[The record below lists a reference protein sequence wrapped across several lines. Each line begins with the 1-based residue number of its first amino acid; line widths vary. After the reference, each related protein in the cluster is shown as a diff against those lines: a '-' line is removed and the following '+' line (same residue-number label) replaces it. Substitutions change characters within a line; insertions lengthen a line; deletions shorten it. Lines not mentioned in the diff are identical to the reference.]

1 MKRRHDHGV
10 QKVMAFL
17 LAFVFV
23 FTSVF
28 PYGGVNVKADT
39 TEDGL
44 ILYYDFDMQNSYATE
59 ITDASGNGHTGTL
72 KRAGGGSVEG
82 TYKISTV
89 NIYGNSVKA
98 LTLPGGED
106 GSYLQ
111 LPNAIL
117 NGNDAVTISMW
128 VNLSTDTGYQR
139 IWDIGNDTTSYLY
152 LLSDGGNKG
161 HEGYA
166 AAITK
171 SGWSNEIGVEKKT
184 NFDKNRWVLTTV
196 VMDGTQMSLYE
207 NGKQIGETTDTKISV
222 NDLGATTNNL
232 IGYGQFGDNPTKGQF
247 AEVKIYNKALSADEI
262 AAMYSVDDAGIVAAD
277 KDALDLGDTT
287 AVTEDIT
294 LPAKGVNGSA
304 ITWESTNSAITIA
317 DGIAKVT
324 RPAAGSGAAE
334 GKLTA
339 TITYNGTTDTKEF
352 DVKVIPMYT
361 DKQIAEDDAAQL
373 EKTVGDLSS
382 VMTDFTLPVK
392 GDKGSVITWESDKD
406 AVVVNGSVAKVTR
419 PAIGNENVSGT
430 LTATVTSGS
439 EKVVKKFAY
448 TVIALKES
456 VSLKDVEEINVTTF
470 KGHSRSLPNYVKATY
485 TDGSV
490 NKIKAVWPASIE
502 ADKYANTGNFDVE
515 GSLVGEIR
523 KITAHVTV
531 VDEEEAEK
539 TAVSSNFALK
549 DITLDKIGEDGSILT
564 QNRDRDLAYLKL
576 LDNKR
581 MLYNFYKTFGQTDK
595 IKDVEPLGGW
605 DDPSGLLRGHSTGHY
620 MSALALAYAS
630 TGDEEIKAK
639 LDEMVHELRELQKL
653 SKGEAKDF
661 KTNGVKTSTWSTD
674 PNVWGEG
681 FISAY
686 SPDQFALLEQYVGY
700 GSADSGIWAPY
711 YTLHKLIAGFLD
723 AYTYTGNE
731 EALTVATGI
740 GKWVCNRLNAC
751 SQEQLTKMWDMY
763 IAGEFGGFNE
773 SMSQLYMYTGDETFI
788 KGAKLFD
795 NTNFFNKLKNNVD
808 DIAGRHAN
816 QHIPQIIGALETYE
830 ATVKSGKPE
839 VEYYDIAENFWQMT
853 VSRYAYSIGG
863 VGTGEKFTE
872 PYQQANNIAGTTN
885 CETCAAYNML
895 KLTKMLNNYDPDDAE
910 YMDYYERTLYN
921 QILASQTP
929 NVTDKKH
936 NGTTY
941 MLQ

>member
-17 LAFVFV
+17 LAFVF
-23 FTSVF
+23 TSVF

-39 TEDGL
+39 TENGL

-171 SGWSNEIGVEKKT
+171 SGWSNEVGVEKKT
-184 NFDKNRWVLTTV
+184 KFDKNRWVLTTV

-324 RPAAGSGAAE
+324 RPA
-334 GKLTA
+334 
-339 TITYNGTTDTKEF
+339 
-352 DVKVIPMYT
+352 
-361 DKQIAEDDAAQL
+361 
-373 EKTVGDLSS
+373 
-382 VMTDFTLPVK
+382 
-392 GDKGSVITWESDKD
+392 
-406 AVVVNGSVAKVTR
+406 
-419 PAIGNENVSGT
+419 IGNENVSGT

-456 VSLKDVEEINVTTF
+456 VSLKDVEEINVTTL
-470 KGHSRSLPNYVKATY
+470 KGHSPSLPNYVKATY

-515 GSLVGEIR
+515 GSL
-523 KITAHVTV
+523 TC
-531 VDEEEAEK
+531 
-539 TAVSSNFALK
+539 
-549 DITLDKIGEDGSILT
+549 
-564 QNRDRDLAYLKL
+564 
-576 LDNKR
+576 
-581 MLYNFYKTFGQTDK
+581 
-595 IKDVEPLGGW
+595 
-605 DDPSGLLRGHSTGHY
+605 HSC
-620 MSALALAYAS
+620 
-630 TGDEEIKAK
+630 
-639 LDEMVHELRELQKL
+639 R
-653 SKGEAKDF
+653 
-661 KTNGVKTSTWSTD
+661 
-674 PNVWGEG
+674 
-681 FISAY
+681 
-686 SPDQFALLEQYVGY
+686 
-700 GSADSGIWAPY
+700 
-711 YTLHKLIAGFLD
+711 
-723 AYTYTGNE
+723 
-731 EALTVATGI
+731 
-740 GKWVCNRLNAC
+740 
-751 SQEQLTKMWDMY
+751 
-763 IAGEFGGFNE
+763 
-773 SMSQLYMYTGDETFI
+773 
-788 KGAKLFD
+788 
-795 NTNFFNKLKNNVD
+795 
-808 DIAGRHAN
+808 
-816 QHIPQIIGALETYE
+816 
-830 ATVKSGKPE
+830 
-839 VEYYDIAENFWQMT
+839 
-853 VSRYAYSIGG
+853 
-863 VGTGEKFTE
+863 
-872 PYQQANNIAGTTN
+872 
-885 CETCAAYNML
+885 
-895 KLTKMLNNYDPDDAE
+895 
-910 YMDYYERTLYN
+910 
-921 QILASQTP
+921 
-929 NVTDKKH
+929 
-936 NGTTY
+936 
-941 MLQ
+941 